1 MSEIIEKNYTNNYL
15 NVYFWRVLS
24 LSTGFLSLLVVI
36 PQLSLNKELYG
47 IYTFCLSF
55 NLYLTYADIGFLS
68 AGQKYA
74 AEEYAKGN
82 RDSEIRYFGF
92 TGFVLLCMVIPFSI
106 IMVYLSFKPEYII
119 SNLSEENSKVVGKM
133 LLIMGVISPFQI
145 ILQRLSQSILIIR
158 IKDYISLR
166 IDIIFNFIKIISV
179 YYFFTETRYLVVEYF
194 LFTNF
199 LTLVSSVII
208 IIHIRSSENYNF
220 RMLLKAIKFDKIC
233 YSQVKKLAFATL
245 LMTLSWILYYELDL
259 LFIGKLFG
267 PKEVAVYAISFT
279 VLNFLRNLWN
289 IIYGPFAQRFNHY
302 IGLSTLSNLRDLT
315 FKLMNYTFPICVIS
329 VLILLISAKYL
340 IISWVGLNYTESIPI
355 FQILLMGTLFNFI
368 LQPASYYFIA
378 TTDYWHIKLNA
389 IVLPIVF
396 LLVVFFLVPIM
407 GIKGF
412 AIAKV
417 LAITTNAII
426 SFWGVRKIVNLFRIM
441 KDWYLSLMVNSI
453 ILSFGLHYIYTSV
466 FDTIEKRKSDLLMLL
481 GLMLFAIIIVVIITL
496 LFHKPLRGN
505 IVVQLKSIVNK
516 KVAA

>member
-1 MSEIIEKNYTNNYL
+1 MIVTTKNNYTQNYL
-15 NVYFWRVLS
+15 NVYFWRILS

-74 AEEYAKGN
+74 SEEYAKGN
-82 RDSEIRYFGF
+82 RDSEIRYLGF

-106 IMVYLSFKPEYII
+106 IMVYLSFRPEYII
-119 SNLSEENSKVVGKM
+119 SNLSEQNSKVVGKM

-166 IDIIFNFIKIISV
+166 IDIIFNFIKILSV
-179 YYFFTETRYLVVEYF
+179 YYFFTETTYLVVEYF
-194 LFTNF
+194 LFTNL
-199 LTLVSSVII
+199 LTIVSSIII
-208 IIHIRSSENYNF
+208 IIHIRSSEKYNF
-220 RMLLKAIKFDKIC
+220 VKLFKAIKFDRQC
-233 YSQVKKLAFATL
+233 YSHIKKLAFATL
-245 LMTLSWILYYELDL
+245 LMTLSWLLYYELDL
-259 LFIGKLFG
+259 LFIGKLLG

-289 IIYGPFAQRFNHY
+289 IIYAPFAQRFNHY
-302 IGLSTLSNLRDLT
+302 VGLSSFSRLRAMT

-329 VLILLISAKYL
+329 VLILFISAKYL
-340 IISWVGLNYTESIPI
+340 IISWVGHNYVDSILI

-368 LQPASYYFIA
+368 NQPASYYFIS
-378 TTDYWHIKLNA
+378 TTNYWFLNLNA

-396 LLVVFFLVPIM
+396 LLSLYFFVPIF
-407 GIKGF
+407 GINGF

-417 LAITTNAII
+417 LALATGAII
-426 SFWGVRKIVNLFRIM
+426 SFWGVRKLVNLIRII
-441 KDWYLSLMVNSI
+441 KEWYLSLFVNSI
-453 ILSFGLHYIYTSV
+453 ILFFGLNYVYSSV
-466 FDTIEKRKSDLLMLL
+466 FGNIEKGKSDLLMLF
-481 GLMLFAIIIVVIITL
+481 GIMVFTIIIVFITTL
-496 LFHKPLRGN
+496 LFHKSLRGN
-505 IVVQLKSIVNK
+505 MLTQLKSVLSK
-516 KVAA
+516 KAIA